1 MDGAHHCR
9 KTIVADQ
16 LSQATMNANATPITK
31 IDEPGVRAEG
41 QLLMQLRQEVAQLL
55 GRSQIGFP
63 GAQPVSFSRRHLQ
76 ELMTKE

>member
-9 KTIVADQ
+9 KTIVAG
-16 LSQATMNANATPITK
+16 TMDASASPIRK

-41 QLLMQLRQEVAQLL
+41 QLLQQLRQEVAGLL
-55 GRSQIGFP
+55 GRSQVGFP
-63 GAQPVSFSRRHLQ
+63 GAQPVSFSRRHVQ

>member
-1 MDGAHHCR
+1 MDAS
-9 KTIVADQ
+9 AQ
-16 LSQATMNANATPITK
+16 PITR

-41 QLLMQLRQEVAQLL
+41 QLLQQLRQEVAGLL